1 MEIERITDTD
11 AKSFDKRIT
20 ETMERLGDTCIV
32 QRFTHW
38 YTGRQPVH
46 EARFLSR

>member
-1 MEIERITDTD
+1 MEIERITDSD
-11 AKSFDKRIT
+11 AKSFDKRVS
-20 ETMERLGDTCIV
+20 ETLQRLGDNTVV

>member
-11 AKSFDKRIT
+11 ERSLDKRVS
-20 ETMERLGDTCIV
+20 ETLQRLGDACVV

-46 EARFLSR
+46 EARILAR